1 MLAPL
6 VLGLVVSAASFQ
18 EGDPEPL
25 ATEPFEAPKYG
36 LATRLPSAW
45 PLAIREREDRIFV
58 ALIPQRDLNR
68 PGVAACELALAP
80 ASLEEYR
87 DRIDRNARERGRPNG
102 KLASNRL
109 IKDERGE
116 RLETVWE
123 FHPESGGLWSET
135 TVRVIANR
143 QLYSFVLNIEDAA
156 KTEARPAFDALVAA
170 STFAPPNTGAD
181 LLDKAANRWAQR
193 EYKFAIDLP
202 EGWSPALAPTEVAL
216 FFANGPTHG
225 VWSDNVLVLA
235 HPHRNTSP
243 EDLAKEIP
251 KLLKREEPNCEVVS
265 CRVVAQGEIQAV
277 ETVVRTRRGPF
288 SMTVIERRFRGSRF
302 DYEVKYTLETERFD
316 DMAPSL
322 RKSLDSFRELPGP
335 VPGGAGK
342 SA

>member
-1 MLAPL
+1 MLATL
-6 VLGLVVSAASFQ
+6 VLGLVLGASPLQ
-18 EGDPEPL
+18 QAPAEPL
-25 ATEPFEAPKYG
+25 ATEPFDAPKYG
-36 LATRLPSAW
+36 LATRIPSAW

-58 ALIPQRDLNR
+58 ALIPQKDRDR

-87 DRIDRNARERGRPNG
+87 DRIDRNAKERGRPNG
-102 KLASNRL
+102 KLAANRI

-135 TVRVIANR
+135 TIRIIANR
-143 QLYSFVLNIEDAA
+143 QLYSFVLNVEDAA
-156 KTEARPAFDALVAA
+156 LAEARPAFDALVAA
-170 STFAPPNTGAD
+170 STFSPPNTGAD

-193 EYKFAIDLP
+193 EYKFSLDLP
-202 EGWSPALAPTEVAL
+202 EGWSPVLAPTDVAL
-216 FFANGPTHG
+216 LFANGPIHG

-235 HPHRNTSP
+235 HPHGKTSL
-243 EDLAKEIP
+243 EDQAKEIP
-251 KLLKREEPNCEVVS
+251 ELLKREEPNCEIVS
-265 CRVVAQGEIQAV
+265 CEIVPQGEIKAV

-288 SMTVIERRFRGSRF
+288 SMTVIERRFRGLRF

-316 DMAPSL
+316 ALAPAL